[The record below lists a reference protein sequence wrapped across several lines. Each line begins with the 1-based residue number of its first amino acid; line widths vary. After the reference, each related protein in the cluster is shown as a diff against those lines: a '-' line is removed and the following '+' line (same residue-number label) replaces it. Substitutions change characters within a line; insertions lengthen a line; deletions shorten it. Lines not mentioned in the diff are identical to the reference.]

1 MNQKVNFTIL
11 KHDVLFEGRVLNL
24 YKDLI
29 KYDDGPTD
37 TREVVE
43 HYGGSTVLA
52 LIDNNNLILV
62 KQYRH
67 PLQNFVYELPA
78 GKLNLAED
86 PLDCAKRELKE
97 ETGYT
102 ATNWEKIISFHT
114 TPGYSSEKLNIY
126 LATNL
131 TKGEQELELGERN
144 LQVVVVGFVEALEM
158 IKNEKITD
166 GKTIIGILLGKEL
179 LLSKQKN

>member
-1 MNQKVNFTIL
+1 MNEKINFTVL

-29 KYDDGPTD
+29 QYDEGQTD
-37 TREVVE
+37 IREVVE
-43 HYGGSTVLA
+43 HYGGSAVLA
-52 LIDNNNLILV
+52 VIDNSLILV

-67 PLQNFVYELPA
+67 PLKNFVYELPA
-78 GKLNLAED
+78 GKLNLDED
-86 PLDCAKRELKE
+86 PLGCAKRELKE

-144 LQVVVVGFVEALEM
+144 LQVVTVGFIDALKM
-158 IKNEKITD
+158 IKNEEITD
-166 GKTIIGILLGKEL
+166 SKTIIGILLGKEL
-179 LLSKQKN
+179 LLSKQHN

>member
-1 MNQKVNFTIL
+1 MNEKMNFTVL

-29 KYDDGPTD
+29 QYDDGPTD

-43 HYGGSTVLA
+43 HYGGSTVLT
-52 LIDNNNLILV
+52 LIDNNSLVLV

-67 PLQNFVYELPA
+67 PLKDFVYELPA
-78 GKLNLAED
+78 GKLNLGED

-102 ATNWEKIISFHT
+102 ATNWDKIISFHT

-131 TKGEQELELGERN
+131 SKGEQELELGERN
-144 LQVVVVGFVEALEM
+144 LQVIIVSFTEALEM
-158 IKNEKITD
+158 IKSEKITD
-166 GKTIIGILLGKEL
+166 SKTIIGILLGKEL
-179 LLSKQKN
+179 LLSKQYN